1 MDQENEIISFA
12 EHVRSTGGSGFI
24 YGSECEKILKNDN
37 RMDLVHVDEFVAP
50 IVHQI
55 IVDAAEVH
63 PSLYKKIMGVMIEA
77 YSELQLGLAPE
88 VDPPKLTR
96 IK

>member
-1 MDQENEIISFA
+1 LDQENEIISFA
-12 EHVRSTGGSGFI
+12 EHVSSTGGSGFI
-24 YGSECEKILKNDN
+24 YGSECEKILKGDTGKN
-37 RMDLVHVDEFVAP
+37 LVYVDEFIAP

-77 YSELQLGLAPE
+77 YSELQLVLAPE
-88 VDPPKLTR
+88 VDPPKLIR